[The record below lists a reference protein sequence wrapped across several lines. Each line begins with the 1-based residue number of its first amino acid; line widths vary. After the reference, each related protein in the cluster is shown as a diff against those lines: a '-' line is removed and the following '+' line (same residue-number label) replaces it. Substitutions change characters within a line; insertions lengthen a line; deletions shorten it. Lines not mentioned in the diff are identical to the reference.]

1 MKLAIVYRFV
11 SKLAKSLWFTDNRT
25 MYWGTSTRG
34 ILGALLA
41 CLLLMA
47 PGAYAETLQSTNYK
61 LDESS
66 IGTSSP
72 IGQASSSYNLSSGVG
87 DLAAGNAASANF
99 QIEAGSKTTADPVLA
114 FSVNSSA
121 ANFGL
126 FSPTLASTA
135 TATFSVKGYVSY
147 GYTVQ
152 IVGTA
157 PSNGTH
163 TISPLATS
171 DTSRPGSEQ
180 FGVNLVANTQ
190 PTSVGA
196 NPDNGSFGFGT
207 VANDYNVSNHYRY
220 VSGDVIAK
228 ADKSS
233 GVTNYTLTYLI
244 NVAGLTPGGQYKSN
258 QTLIV
263 LGSF

>member
-1 MKLAIVYRFV
+1 MHGGINQGGLLA
-11 SKLAKSLWFTDNRT
+11 
-25 MYWGTSTRG
+25 
-34 ILGALLA
+34 ALFA
-41 CLLLMA
+41 CLLLFA
-47 PGAYAETLQSTNYK
+47 PGVYAETLQSPNYK

-72 IGQASSSYNLSSGVG
+72 IGQGSANYNLSSGVG
-87 DLAAGNAASANF
+87 DLAAGNAASTNF
-99 QIEAGSKTTADPVLA
+99 QIEAGSKTTADPSLA
-114 FSVNSSA
+114 FSVNSSV

-126 FSPTLASTA
+126 FSPTQASTA

-157 PSNGTH
+157 PNNGTH
-163 TISPLATS
+163 TISPLATA
-171 DTSRPGSEQ
+171 DISRPGAEQ
-180 FGVNLVANTQ
+180 FGINLVANTQ

-196 NPDNGSFGFGT
+196 NPDNGSFGFGS
-207 VANDYNVSNHYRY
+207 VATNYNVSNYYRY

-233 GVTNYTLTYLI
+233 GITNYTLTYLI

>member
-1 MKLAIVYRFV
+1 M
-11 SKLAKSLWFTDNRT
+11 T
-25 MYWGTSTRG
+25 
-34 ILGALLA
+34 
-41 CLLLMA
+41 
-47 PGAYAETLQSTNYK
+47 PGAYAETLQSTNYQ

-72 IGQASSSYNLSSGVG
+72 LGQASSSYNLSSGVG
-87 DLAAGNAASANF
+87 DIGVGNAASANF
-99 QIEAGSKTTADPVLA
+99 QIEAGSKTTADPALS
-114 FSVNSSA
+114 FSVNSAS
-121 ANFGL
+121 ANFGI

-135 TATFSVKGYVSY
+135 TATFSVKGYLSY

-152 IVGTA
+152 IVGTP

-163 TISPLATS
+163 TISPLATAG
-171 DTSRPGSEQ
+171 TSQTGTEQ
-180 FGVNLVANTQ
+180 FGINLVANTQ
-190 PTSVGA
+190 PASVGA
-196 NPDNGSFGFGT
+196 NPDNGAFGFGS
-207 VANDYNVSNHYRY
+207 VMPDYNVSNNYRY

-233 GVTNYTLTYLI
+233 GVTNYTLTYLV